1 MTNQSP
7 LTELTAKL
15 PPEWKWA
22 ATFHAPEGFE
32 QEWRAW
38 LGAAAHEEELSLMR
52 WWSQRADKAA

>member
-1 MTNQSP
+1 MTHPRP
-7 LTELTAKL
+7 LTGLTAKR

-22 ATFHAPEGFE
+22 ATFRAPEGFE

-38 LGAAAHEEELSLMR
+38 LGAAVHEEDLSLLR